1 MTRQE
6 EGKRGEG
13 GERRGGTERWGR
25 REPERGKTWAGLP
38 AAWGA
43 GREPAGAAP
52 AGVLCATIGR
62 PPGSFPGAP
71 RAGAGL
77 GRKDSP
83 AAVPRGGGGE
93 LRGPRPGTATTV
105 RGDTGEAG
113 GVRPVYY
120 PGSGHAGAAGAAPRA
135 TCRRNE
141 LPHPH
146 ALHGSKVNNIKNH
159 DTMRARGRKDSI
171 SP

>member
-62 PPGSFPGAP
+62 PPRSFPGAP

-113 GVRPVYY
+113 GVRPITR
-120 PGSGHAGAAGAAPRA
+120 APA
-135 TCRRNE
+135 T
-141 LPHPH
+141 
-146 ALHGSKVNNIKNH
+146 
-159 DTMRARGRKDSI
+159 RARPALRRGQRVAGTSYPIRMPYMARK
-171 SP
+171 